1 MCLCVCMSVRARGRC
16 ESGSISVQYPLQEQV
31 GFVRKRKAKKGH
43 RAALSAMRDLDKL
56 TS

>member
-1 MCLCVCMSVRARGRC
+1 MHVSRC
-16 ESGSISVQYPLQEQV
+16 EFACECVSGSISVQYPLQEQA
-31 GFVRKRKAKKGH
+31 GFVRKRKAKKGR